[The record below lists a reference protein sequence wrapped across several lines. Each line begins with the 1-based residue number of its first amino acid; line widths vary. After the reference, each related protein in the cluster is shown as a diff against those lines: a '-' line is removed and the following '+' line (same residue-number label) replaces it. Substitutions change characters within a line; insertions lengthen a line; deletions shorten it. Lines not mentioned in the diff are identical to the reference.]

1 MRKHRDD
8 TPEPLKSDESPAP
21 AKVGEDKDPNAG
33 YPGNAFPEGTLAGK
47 AVGADNA
54 KLAGN
59 EPDGDASGRPGSST
73 LKHIDAETPT
83 ADQNA
88 PAAGQVKVKALK
100 TVLYGGMAYTEGQ
113 TFNMD
118 QAEFDARKDR
128 GDFEQA

>member
-1 MRKHRDD
+1 MAKRDR
-8 TPEPLKSDESPAP
+8 SDEGKLDESKP
-21 AKVGEDKDPNAG
+21 DKDPNAG

-47 AVGADNA
+47 GPAATDNA

-73 LKHIDAETPT
+73 LKHVDPNEDA
-83 ADQNA
+83 DNSV
-88 PAAGQVKVKALK
+88 PAGSVRVKAKK

-118 QAEFDARKDR
+118 EKEFDARKDR
-128 GDFEQA
+128 DDLERA